1 MLAILRESGEVLYL
15 DACTALNS
23 SMSASV
29 TKNPID
35 GTSGNVSSTV
45 TDHIVVDNPTLKVSG
60 VFSPYDFGVYKTN
73 SDPTR
78 VVVNPNTTD
87 TNTLVTQTELDI
99 RRGRLAGQS
108 GQLNVI
114 STYQVLEVSSA
125 KSDAILSEILNR
137 GEIVTVL
144 VYNKGM
150 VLDKTYSS
158 MVMTG
163 YSTDEDSTTGDSP
176 NIQLSFEKIKVVVS
190 KRVNVKIV
198 EKKAAS
204 NKNGGK
210 KDSAEGSGETASEAA
225 AGACFTKYRALINQI
240 LQLPPAQRATSAA
253 YAKLRT
259 AVNKAGETLTP
270 SMLTESSALES
281 RIRQQLERRFKDIP
295 GFVCP
300 L

>member
-35 GTSGNVSSTV
+35 GTSGKVSSTV

-176 NIQLSFEKIKVVVS
+176 NIQLTFEKIKVVFS
-190 KRVNVKIV
+190 KKVNVKIV
-198 EKKAAS
+198 DKKAAS

-210 KDSAEGSGETASEAA
+210 RDSKEGSGETESEIKADK
-225 AGACFTKYRALINQI
+225 CFTRYKLLINKI
-240 LQLPPAQRATSAA
+240 LSLKDGPAKNTELN
-253 YAKLRT
+253 KLKR
-259 AVNKAGETLTP
+259 AVNLLNISFKN
-270 SMLTESSALES
+270 SDVTESNALES
-281 RIRQQLERRFKDIP
+281 RIKQQLEEKFKDLP
-295 GFVCP
+295 AFTCP